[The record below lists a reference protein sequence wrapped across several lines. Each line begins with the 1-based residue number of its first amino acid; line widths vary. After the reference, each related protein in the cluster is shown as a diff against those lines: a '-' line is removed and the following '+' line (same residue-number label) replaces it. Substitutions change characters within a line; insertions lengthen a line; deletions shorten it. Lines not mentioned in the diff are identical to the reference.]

1 MITCLDKRQTGLS
14 VTRGLLAGL
23 AGGIIEVLW
32 VMAWSAV
39 TPLQATA
46 VAHEVTRT
54 VLPGMAETSSAT
66 EIGLII
72 HLAISLAL
80 GVIFV
85 WAFGKRLARYYGGA
99 GILAGSVTLL
109 ILIWTINFMVVLPA
123 LNPGFVALMPSAVTL
138 GSKILFGLAMATV
151 LIARPHTA
159 CDTKIMGRRVQ
170 PNA

>member
-1 MITCLDKRQTGLS
+1 MEICLDKNRSGLS
-14 VTRGLLAGL
+14 ITRGLLAGL

-46 VAHEVTRT
+46 VAREVTRT
-54 VLPGMAETSSAT
+54 VLPAMAETSSAT

-85 WAFGKRLARYYGGA
+85 WAFGKRLAHYYRGA
-99 GILAGSVTLL
+99 GILASSVTLL

-123 LNPGFVALMPSAVTL
+123 LNPDFVMLMPSAVTL

-151 LIARPHTA
+151 LIVRPHTA
-159 CDTKIMGRRVQ
+159 RVKITGVRS
-170 PNA
+170 

>member
-1 MITCLDKRQTGLS
+1 MKTCLDKNRSGLS
-14 VTRGLLAGL
+14 IPRGLLAGL
-23 AGGIIEVLW
+23 AGGIVEVLW

-46 VAHEVTRT
+46 VAREVTRT

-80 GVIFV
+80 GVIFM
-85 WAFGKRLARYYGGA
+85 WTFGKRLARYYGGA

-123 LNPGFVALMPSAVTL
+123 LNPDFVTLMPSAVTL

-159 CDTKIMGRRVQ
+159 RNTKITGRRVQ